1 VHHDGEGTPLFR
13 RDLLKRGAL
22 VAGAAALGP
31 RLLAGAVTSGTGA
44 VDLGRTLLTAQV
56 DVPAPP
62 IVTRAQWGADESIR
76 TDDRGFAS
84 LTKAVVH
91 HTVTMNN
98 DPDPTARIRGIY
110 EFHVKGNGW
119 ADIGYNFLVDTAGT
133 IYEGRWAREYAEG
146 ETHDGEDGSGRGV
159 IGAHAASHN
168 TGSFGIALLGTFSS
182 DSVTATAEQI
192 ASVERIIAW
201 KFGPRQID
209 PLGSSPF
216 RRGDGAT
223 VTFPNISGHRDIVA
237 TGCPGDGL
245 YKRLPEIRTAVASQ
259 LATGLVGY
267 RVLGANGALGRYGG
281 AGDIGDLARK
291 GIRPG
296 NLRGAAGTPSGEGV
310 WMVGSDGGIFS
321 FGDAPFFGSMGGRPL
336 NRPIVGMAPTVTGSG
351 YWMVA
356 SDGGIF
362 SFGDALFH
370 GSTGAMRLNQPI
382 VGMARTPSGNG
393 YWLVASD
400 GGIFTFGDALFHGS
414 TGAMRLNQPIIGMA
428 PTPTAGGYWLVAS
441 DGGIFTFGDA
451 RFHGSAVGRRGFA
464 APARS
469 MATTP
474 TGNGYWI
481 LDSNGGIYTFGD
493 APFFGGGISSAA
505 RPALDLVP
513 VIRP

>member
-1 VHHDGEGTPLFR
+1 MQRHGEGSPLLR
-13 RDLLKRGAL
+13 RELLKRGAWA
-22 VAGAAALGP
+22 AGAVALGP
-31 RLLAGAVTSGTGA
+31 RALPGLLAGGSA
-44 VDLGRTLLTAQV
+44 VDLGPLAQLAAPI

-62 IVTRAQWGADESIR
+62 IITRAEWGADESLR
-76 TDDRGFAS
+76 TEDRGFAE

-91 HTVTMNN
+91 HTVTMNG
-98 DPDPTARIRGIY
+98 DPDPVARIRGIY

-119 ADIGYNFLVDTAGT
+119 ADIGYNFLVDTSGR
-133 IYEGRWAREYAEG
+133 IYEGRWAREYAPG
-146 ETHDGEDGSGRGV
+146 EVHDGEDGSGRGV

-182 DSVTATAEQI
+182 ESVTATDEQI

-201 KFGPRQID
+201 KFGPRELN
-209 PLGSSPF
+209 PLGASTF

-223 VTFPNISGHRDIVA
+223 VTFPNICGHRDIVS
-237 TGCPGDGL
+237 TGCPGDGM
-245 YKRLPEIRTAVASQ
+245 YRRLPEIRAAVQSQ

-281 AGDIGDLARK
+281 AADIGDLARK

-296 NLRGAAGTPSGEGV
+296 NLRGAAGTTTGEGV
-310 WMVGSDGGIFS
+310 WVVGADGGIFT
-321 FGDAPFFGSMGGRPL
+321 FGDAPFYGSMGGRRL
-336 NRPIVGMAPTVTGSG
+336 NRPIVGMAPTITGAG

-382 VGMARTPSGNG
+382 NGMATTPSGAG

-400 GGIFTFGDALFHGS
+400 GGIFTFGDAPFYGS
-414 TGAMRLNQPIIGMA
+414 MGGRRLNRPIVGMA
-428 PTPTAGGYWLVAS
+428 PTVTGAGYWLVAS

-451 RFHGSAVGRRGFA
+451 RFFGSAVGRGGFA

-469 MATTP
+469 MASTP
-474 TGNGYWI
+474 TGAGYWI
-481 LDSNGGIYTFGD
+481 LDSNGGIFTFGD
-493 APFFGGGISSAA
+493 APFFGGGISNAA